1 MFINVLLRL
10 VKHFGLNPIS
20 RKKYLISNLIISF
33 HFLTEWWRTHSNVL
47 AWILSQLF
55 EGGRV
60 PSNMYSRTEP
70 LEISLQVD
78 SEFLVWRGG
87 GYLKKFETIKAVPKI
102 VVVFSYIYKYM
113 LKELEKN
120 ILAEGPSPE
129 IKSCSTSMCH
139 MIWQKCQK
147 LYKYGKQ
154 ANHNDH
160 MNWPSNCLTSLD

>member
-1 MFINVLLRL
+1 MSGPLAVWQPNLPDGSYKILVHAVMWKLLY
-10 VKHFGLNPIS
+10 S
-20 RKKYLISNLIISF
+20 R
-33 HFLTEWWRTHSNVL
+33 
-47 AWILSQLF
+47 ILSQLF

-87 GYLKKFETIKAVPKI
+87 GYLKKFETIKAVPTI

-139 MIWQKCQK
+139 MIWQKCQE